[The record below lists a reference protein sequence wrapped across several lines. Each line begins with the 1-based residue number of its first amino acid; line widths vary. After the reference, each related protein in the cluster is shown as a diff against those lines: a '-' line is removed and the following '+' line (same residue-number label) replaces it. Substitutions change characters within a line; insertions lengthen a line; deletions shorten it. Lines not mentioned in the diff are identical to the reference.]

1 MPLHILL
8 QQLSG
13 QNLKMIV
20 AIEIHGANHVFIPS
34 EIISYHRPDLSNEYV
49 KNMIF
54 PYKESSIGHKIMS
67 IYSSVKISG

>member
-54 PYKESSIGHKIMS
+54 TYKESSIGYEIIS
-67 IYSSVKISG
+67 FYSSINISG

>member
-54 PYKESSIGHKIMS
+54 PYKESSIGYEIIS
-67 IYSSVKISG
+67 FYSSINISG